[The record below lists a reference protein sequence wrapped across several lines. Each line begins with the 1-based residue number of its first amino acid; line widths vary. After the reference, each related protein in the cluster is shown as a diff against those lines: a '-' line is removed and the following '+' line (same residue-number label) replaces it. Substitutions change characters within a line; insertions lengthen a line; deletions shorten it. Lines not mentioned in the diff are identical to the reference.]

1 MTDVYRNSVVN
12 YYYYF
17 LYSSLELDGPR
28 FALCFLFAGMG
39 VKTYFALL
47 LFSVPWCSL
56 PRSARGREGGMWVQ
70 SNEVVWGEWL
80 TQRTEEHCSCRAC
93 FDLTQEMGPETV
105 CICINRRFRDDCRN
119 LSWRIVIWHKLQQ
132 RHTRRPTHTHIQ
144 CLQEPL
150 SLWFGVKHA
159 DVSCQSCVS
168 IEIQSAA
175 LLGYEFSPDDCT
187 DYRFNEEVGNPVMTG
202 SLIVCP

>member
-1 MTDVYRNSVVN
+1 MIVVI
-12 YYYYF
+12 YH
-17 LYSSLELDGPR
+17 
-28 FALCFLFAGMG
+28 
-39 VKTYFALL
+39 
-47 LFSVPWCSL
+47 
-56 PRSARGREGGMWVQ
+56 EG
-70 SNEVVWGEWL
+70 
-80 TQRTEEHCSCRAC
+80 
-93 FDLTQEMGPETV
+93 
-105 CICINRRFRDDCRN
+105 
-119 LSWRIVIWHKLQQ
+119 LSFGISYNNDTHVGL
-132 RHTRRPTHTHIQ
+132 HTHNQ